1 MHDEIAS
8 MDAGEPSKPYFAE
21 ERLNTAAVEIA
32 IRLAALGSL
41 LYWTIILVRPF
52 LTILLW
58 SVVLAVALYPSF
70 DRIAGRLGGRR
81 TLAAAIVT
89 AAGVLIILGPAAWI
103 GLGLMEGARF
113 LSEKLSSGALSVPE
127 PPETVRQ
134 WPLIGGQAYRLWNL
148 ASMNLT
154 EAFDEITPYLKPYG
168 STLVGA
174 ATSAGTGLLTF
185 LVSVIVAGFLFSPG
199 PSLVSGVKAFSR
211 HLESNRGGEFVDL
224 AGATIRSVSR
234 GVIGIS
240 LLQAFAAG
248 IGLWLAGVP
257 GASVITF
264 AVLIFG
270 IIQIGPSLILIPVIV
285 WSWFRMET
293 MTALIFTAY
302 MVPVNLLDN
311 VLRPIVMGRGLATP
325 MPVIF
330 IGVFGGTLAHG
341 LIGLFIGPIVLA
353 VAWELLL
360 AWIRDVR
367 SGVTEKAAEKVYTKP
382 TETVEP
388 G

>member
-1 MHDEIAS
+1 
-8 MDAGEPSKPYFAE
+8 MDSEEPSKAYFAE
-21 ERLNTAAVEIA
+21 DRLNTAAVEIA
-32 IRLAALGSL
+32 IRLAALGLL

-70 DRIAGRLGGRR
+70 DRIGVRLGGRR
-81 TLAAAIVT
+81 SLAAAIVT
-89 AAGVLIILGPAAWI
+89 AVGVLIILGPAAWL

-113 LSEKLSSGALSVPE
+113 FSDKLSSGNLSVPE
-127 PPETVRQ
+127 PPEAVRQ

-154 EAFDEITPYLKPYG
+154 EAFEEIAPYLKPYG
-168 STLVGA
+168 SRLVGA
-174 ATSAGTGLLTF
+174 AAGAGTGLLQF
-185 LVSVIVAGFLFSPG
+185 FISLIVAGFLLSPG
-199 PSLVSGVKAFSR
+199 PSLVGAVKAFSR
-211 HLESNRGGEFVDL
+211 HLESSRGEAFVDL
-224 AGATIRSVSR
+224 AGATIRSISR

-248 IGLWLAGVP
+248 VGLWLAGVP

-285 WSWFRMET
+285 WSWFRMDT
-293 MTALIFTAY
+293 MAALIFTAY

-311 VLRPIVMGRGLATP
+311 ILRPIVMGRGLTTP

-330 IGVFGGTLAHG
+330 VGVVGGTIVHG

-353 VAWELLL
+353 VAWELLR

-367 SGVTEKAAEKVYTKP
+367 SGVTEKAVEKVYTRP

-388 G
+388 P

>member
-1 MHDEIAS
+1 MDPGKAS
-8 MDAGEPSKPYFAE
+8 KAYFAE
-21 ERLNTAAVEIA
+21 ERLNTAVVEIA
-32 IRLAALGSL
+32 IRLAALGLL

-70 DRIAGRLGGRR
+70 DRIAVRLGGRR
-81 TLAAAIVT
+81 TLAAATVT
-89 AAGVLIILGPAAWI
+89 AGGVLIILGPAAWI

-113 LSEKLSSGALSVPE
+113 LSEKLGSGALSVPE
-127 PPETVRQ
+127 PPEAVRH
-134 WPLIGGQAYRLWNL
+134 WPLIGGQVYRLWNL

-154 EAFDEITPYLKPYG
+154 EAFHDISPYLKPYG
-168 STLVGA
+168 STLVGLA
-174 ATSAGTGLLTF
+174 AGAGTGLLKF
-185 LVSVIVAGFLFSPG
+185 LVSVIVAGFQFSPG
-199 PSLVSGVKAFSR
+199 PSLVNAVKAFSR
-211 HLESNRGGEFVDL
+211 HLESSRGEAFVDL

-234 GVIGIS
+234 GIIGIS

-264 AVLIFG
+264 VVLIFG

-293 MTALIFTAY
+293 MTALMFTAY

-311 VLRPIVMGRGLATP
+311 ILRPIVMGRGLGTP

-330 IGVFGGTLAHG
+330 VGVIGGTLVHG

-353 VAWELLL
+353 VAWELLR

-367 SGVTEKAAEKVYTKP
+367 SGVTEKAVDRVYTRP
-382 TETVEP
+382 PETVEL